1 MYPYLAFHSCD
12 LYFKVAMEDA
22 FNKEDTYELDR
33 LIAATP
39 ASASILDILTAS
51 GKDASAVLD
60 VTMGGAS
67 EVKRITKC

>member
-1 MYPYLAFHSCD
+1 
-12 LYFKVAMEDA
+12 MEDS

-39 ASASILDILTAS
+39 ASASRPSILDILTAS

>member
-51 GKDASAVLD
+51 GKDASAVL

>member
-1 MYPYLAFHSCD
+1 
-12 LYFKVAMEDA
+12 MEDA

-33 LIAATP
+33 LIQASP
-39 ASASILDILTAS
+39 GSASILDILTAS